1 MFSYPLQVHP
11 CRASV
16 VAVLKWRPARW
27 AKSREAT
34 GSPSRAVPLLSA
46 GVGHSGRHD
55 VIGDV
60 KFAAITTL
68 IVVLSYLVA
77 MTVSSLDTV
86 LAYVGATGSTSI
98 SFILPGLFYFKIS
111 SPNSLHHQRLAKDD
125 EDSPP
130 ATEGLFENDITIRK
144 ASRRAAILR
153 WLALALAIYGVVVMA
168 TCLTTNTY
176 FLIMH

>member
-1 MFSYPLQVHP
+1 MFSFPLQVHP

-34 GSPSRAVPLLSA
+34 GSPSRALPLLS
-46 GVGHSGRHD
+46 VGASHSGRND
-55 VIGDV
+55 SIGDV
-60 KFAAITTL
+60 KFAAITTI

-111 SPNSLHHQRLAKDD
+111 SPGSIHHQRLAKDD
-125 EDSPP
+125 EDSDP
-130 ATEGLFENDITIRK
+130 AGFFEGDTTIRK

-153 WLALALAIYGVVVMA
+153 WMALGLAIYGVIVMA

-176 FLIMH
+176 FLVTH